1 MKQEREESSCA
12 PHEDEPRWIFAHQLT
27 ISSLA
32 WWLSLSNVLNI
43 ILRSQ
48 AHDHPG
54 PLILSNTS
62 SSIMGLYL
70 LTNLF
75 NEWVS
80 CKYFSFFFRRFT
92 VDDHSNDAREI
103 ATFFFNNFFNNVTCL
118 ILGFVLL
125 GKKIFFSSI
134 PWFESLRKNQHQL
147 LTPLSTNNLRST
159 LWSALCSI
167 LFASKFF

>member
-1 MKQEREESSCA
+1 MERKNGGTRWSEISAHDFFFLFFHRRANESVSFQRATKESEIFRGEHANYLRGGLREIASSIMKQEREESSCA

-103 ATFFFNNFFNNVTCL
+103 ATFFFNNF
-118 ILGFVLL
+118 
-125 GKKIFFSSI
+125 
-134 PWFESLRKNQHQL
+134 
-147 LTPLSTNNLRST
+147 
-159 LWSALCSI
+159 
-167 LFASKFF
+167 